1 MRLLKRVF
9 WLVLATVFLI
19 EAWFW
24 DIVQP
29 VVRRL
34 VDALP
39 LERLKALL
47 RNLVAYLPAWAVLFV
62 MGLPAVVL
70 LPVKIVGLWLF
81 ATGHFLAGAALF
93 VVAKS
98 VGFVLVVFLFE
109 LCRPK
114 LLGMAWFAQ
123 VYAWFVAARV
133 WAHAQLDPARQAI
146 VAWKS
151 RILGE
156 NPALSRRFAALRRR
170 MRRTG

>member
-1 MRLLKRVF
+1 MRLLNRVF

-81 ATGHFLAGAALF
+81 ATGHFLTGAAVF
-93 VVAKS
+93 VGA
-98 VGFVLVVFLFE
+98 
-109 LCRPK
+109 
-114 LLGMAWFAQ
+114 
-123 VYAWFVAARV
+123 
-133 WAHAQLDPARQAI
+133 
-146 VAWKS
+146 
-151 RILGE
+151 
-156 NPALSRRFAALRRR
+156 
-170 MRRTG
+170 